1 MTNSVGGGGPGRR
14 FYFTGSRG
22 VFSRAS
28 AGHKRKSLVKI
39 GEVTRAQRCW
49 LYVPTGNLRRS
60 HPAEKTPDTWALG
73 TRGADRRF
81 GTPPS
86 NSGHLWVPF
95 PGAVRRSLVVLRF
108 AASTHLRGGVFCG
121 CSCPCWTT
129 SRTSGSSCFDTCS
142 RISHRGPCPPAL
154 ERSPSHKRK
163 SLVKIGEVTRAQ
175 RCWLY
180 VPTGN
185 LFDDR
190 RSHPAEKTPDTWALG
205 TRGADRRFGTPPPIP
220 VTYGAPLP

>member
-1 MTNSVGGGGPGRR
+1 MGGSPTGGRDEHTGADKQMPDGGAKVVIVGAAQGQGAPRPAPR
-14 FYFTGSRG
+14 VHARTPFSRG

-28 AGHKRKSLVKI
+28 AG
-39 GEVTRAQRCW
+39 
-49 LYVPTGNLRRS
+49 
-60 HPAEKTPDTWALG
+60 
-73 TRGADRRF
+73 
-81 GTPPS
+81 
-86 NSGHLWVPF
+86 
-95 PGAVRRSLVVLRF
+95 
-108 AASTHLRGGVFCG
+108 
-121 CSCPCWTT
+121 
-129 SRTSGSSCFDTCS
+129 
-142 RISHRGPCPPAL
+142 
-154 ERSPSHKRK
+154 HKRK